1 LSPEAFVA
9 VSNYIKALPMPRPHS
24 FANGREMRKLL
35 NEIIKNQAEYVLKT
49 FDLATATEEQL
60 RLIPGE
66 SVPPA
71 LVWKSS
77 EHEDNGR
84 GWF

>member
-1 LSPEAFVA
+1 
-9 VSNYIKALPMPRPHS
+9 
-24 FANGREMRKLL
+24 MRKLL
-35 NEIIKNQAEYVLKT
+35 NEIVKNQAEYVLKN

-71 LVWKSS
+71 LVWDST
-77 EHEDNGR
+77 EHENNERD
-84 GWF
+84 WF

>member
-1 LSPEAFVA
+1 
-9 VSNYIKALPMPRPHS
+9 
-24 FANGREMRKLL
+24 
-35 NEIIKNQAEYVLKT
+35 VLKT

-60 RLIPGE
+60 RFIPGE

-71 LVWKSS
+71 LVWKST
-77 EHEDNGR
+77 EQEDNDR

>member
-1 LSPEAFVA
+1 
-9 VSNYIKALPMPRPHS
+9 
-24 FANGREMRKLL
+24 MRKLL
-35 NEIIKNQAEYVLKT
+35 NEIIKNHAEYVLKT
-49 FDLATATEEQL
+49 FDLAKATEEQL
-60 RLIPGE
+60 RFIPAE

-71 LVWKSS
+71 LVWKPS

>member
-1 LSPEAFVA
+1 
-9 VSNYIKALPMPRPHS
+9 MPRPHS

-35 NEIIKNQAEYVLKT
+35 NEIIKNQSEYVLKT

-71 LVWKSS
+71 LVWKST
-77 EHEDNGR
+77 EQEDNDR